1 MYSPTLSRNRVL
13 TLSPIIHFM
22 AEEMVKSVGVFKE
35 KSIGKCLME
44 EAQRL
49 NFISTG
55 RIRMNKHFT
64 KNRTMSTDTMF
75 VYE

>member
-1 MYSPTLSRNRVL
+1 
-13 TLSPIIHFM
+13 M